1 MNNNAKKF
9 ERELIVKS
17 STDNLSLIRDFTKTA
32 AAESGFSDDTIG
44 KIILAVDEACTNVI
58 KHGYNYS
65 PEGEIII
72 SAKFEDTT
80 FTISITDEGTRFT
93 PGVVPDPDLKE
104 YHKQKRV
111 GGLGMFLM
119 KKLMDDVKYVNLAGN
134 KNQVVLIKH
143 IS

>member
-1 MNNNAKKF
+1 MNATNRPF

-17 STDNLSLIRDFTKTA
+17 STDNLSLIREFTKTA
-32 AAESGFSDDTIG
+32 AAESGFSEDTVG

-58 KHGYNYS
+58 KHAYKYS
-65 PEGEIII
+65 PEGEIIL
-72 SAKFEDTT
+72 SVKFDNPK
-80 FTISITDEGTRFT
+80 FTISITDEGTRFN

-104 YHKQKRV
+104 YYKQKRA

-119 KKLMDDVKYVNLAGN
+119 KKLMDDVKYINLAEN
-134 KNQVVLIKH
+134 KNQVVLVKY

>member
-1 MNNNAKKF
+1 MNATNKKF

-17 STDNLSLIRDFTKTA
+17 STDNLSLIREFTKTA
-32 AAESGFSDDTIG
+32 ASESGFPEDTIG

-58 KHGYNYS
+58 KHAYKYS

-72 SAKFEDTT
+72 TAKFDNSK
-80 FTISITDEGTRFT
+80 FTISITDEGTRFN
-93 PGVVPDPDLKE
+93 PGIVPDPDLKE
-104 YHKQKRV
+104 YHKQKRI

-119 KKLMDDVKYVNLAGN
+119 KKLMDDVKYTSLSDN
-134 KNQVVLIKH
+134 KNQVVLVKY

>member
-1 MNNNAKKF
+1 MNATNKKF

-17 STDNLSLIRDFTKTA
+17 STDNLSLIRDFTKNA
-32 AAESGFSDDTIG
+32 AAESGFSEDTIG

-65 PEGEIII
+65 PEGEILIT
-72 SAKFEDTT
+72 AKFENSKFSIT
-80 FTISITDEGTRFT
+80 ITDEGTRFI

-134 KNQVVLIKH
+134 KNQVVLIKYV
-143 IS
+143 S